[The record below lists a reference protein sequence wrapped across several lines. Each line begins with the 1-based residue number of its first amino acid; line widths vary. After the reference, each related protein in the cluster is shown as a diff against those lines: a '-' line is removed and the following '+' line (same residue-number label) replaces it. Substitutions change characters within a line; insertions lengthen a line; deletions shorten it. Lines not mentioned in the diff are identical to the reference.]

1 LDNWTAVNTNSSLT
15 IPIIGSANESIGN
28 GNPYGSLWVSNN
40 NISVTPLIEGT
51 NFFLAELTVGLGTQI
66 IVAAICDLAGNTTY
80 ATSTI
85 FSTFVTNAN
94 YGYCDAGC
102 VTSIIYKGTDYFN
115 SQELKWDG
123 QYQLTEF
130 KANGN
135 SLERTGYDSLNR
147 RAWTCRDG
155 ITNFYV
161 YDGEHVIAEVGGD
174 GSLLKTYVS
183 GPGVD
188 NWLAMTVH
196 TGSTALT
203 YIYLTDHLG
212 TVHALADANGTI
224 VESYMYDAWGRI
236 LGVYDGTGNPL
247 TESAVG
253 NNILWQGREYS
264 WKTGLY
270 YFRARWYDPITG
282 RWVSNDPI
290 GISGGL
296 NQYVFC
302 GNNPVNFTDPFGLT
316 SEWAFWDP
324 NSAVGRQF
332 VSIGDAFG
340 STLARPF
347 YPEAARNVWNE
358 AVNNSGQAIMDES
371 CAGKGARTAYWGAIG
386 VSAAA
391 TAVAGWEISGLHVFA
406 KGGQS
411 WHLGLETSGNMNI
424 VHVGNHVKH
433 GIHIA
438 FGAVRPYAANLHI
451 YLQRAA
457 PFFRIWKP

>member
-1 LDNWTAVNTNSSLT
+1 
-15 IPIIGSANESIGN
+15 
-28 GNPYGSLWVSNN
+28 
-40 NISVTPLIEGT
+40 
-51 NFFLAELTVGLGTQI
+51 
-66 IVAAICDLAGNTTY
+66 
-80 ATSTI
+80 
-85 FSTFVTNAN
+85 
-94 YGYCDAGC
+94 
-102 VTSIIYKGTDYFN
+102 
-115 SQELKWDG
+115 
-123 QYQLTEF
+123 
-130 KANGN
+130 
-135 SLERTGYDSLNR
+135 
-147 RAWTCRDG
+147 
-155 ITNFYV
+155 
-161 YDGEHVIAEVGGD
+161 
-174 GSLLKTYVS
+174 
-183 GPGVD
+183 
-188 NWLAMTVH
+188 
-196 TGSTALT
+196 
-203 YIYLTDHLG
+203 
-212 TVHALADANGTI
+212 
-224 VESYMYDAWGRI
+224 MYDAWGRI